1 MVCVFKKE
9 EEMKR
14 EFRSFEE
21 ARKFVQSLGL
31 KNFSEWI
38 AYKKSGNKPND
49 IPSAPNG
56 TYGNKGWIGFS
67 DWLGTGTMSTKQR
80 SYRPFIEARKFV
92 QSLGLKNQKEWTEYC
107 KSGQKP
113 DDIPSGP
120 YQVYKNEYK
129 GIGDWLG
136 TGNVHNKDKEYR
148 PFIEAR
154 KFVQSLG
161 LKNWGEWV
169 EYCKSGQKPDDI
181 PKTPWQVYK
190 EWKGKEI

>member
-49 IPSAPNG
+49 SPSAPNG

-92 QSLGLKNQKEWTEYC
+92 QSLGLKNFSEW
-107 KSGQKP
+107 
-113 DDIPSGP
+113 I
-120 YQVYKNEYK
+120 
-129 GIGDWLG
+129 
-136 TGNVHNKDKEYR
+136 
-148 PFIEAR
+148 
-154 KFVQSLG
+154 
-161 LKNWGEWV
+161 